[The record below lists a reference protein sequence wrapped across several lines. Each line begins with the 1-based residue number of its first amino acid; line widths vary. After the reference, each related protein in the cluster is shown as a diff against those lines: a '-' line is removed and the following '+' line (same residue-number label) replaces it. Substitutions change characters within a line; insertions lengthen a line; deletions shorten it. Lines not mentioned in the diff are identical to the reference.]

1 MIVNL
6 LLGRIGLQIKLGHM
20 VLIYTAGLQQ
30 QKHAV
35 RKFKDSVALHT
46 V

>member
-6 LLGRIGLQIKLGHM
+6 LLGCIDHQIKLGHM

-30 QKHAV
+30 QNHAV
-35 RKFKDSVALHT
+35 RNFKDSVALHT